1 MEFENGSAEK
11 EHSEIWSHEKV
22 CDCCYTNND
31 SLHLKF
37 QLCKING
44 FKGGG
49 GDKQECVMSK
59 ENKNLKQDKLAH
71 SFLA

>member
-31 SLHLKF
+31 SMHLKF

-49 GDKQECVMSK
+49 GDKQESLCYVQRK
-59 ENKNLKQDKLAH
+59 
-71 SFLA
+71 